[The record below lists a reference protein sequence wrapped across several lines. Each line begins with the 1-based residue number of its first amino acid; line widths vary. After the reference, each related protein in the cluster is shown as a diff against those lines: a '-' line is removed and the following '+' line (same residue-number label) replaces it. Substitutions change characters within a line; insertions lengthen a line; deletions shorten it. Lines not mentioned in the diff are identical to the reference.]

1 MSGDFECG
9 KKVIEFY
16 RKFIT
21 KVKIR
26 LTLRSPARGAFR
38 HWHGLCCWHRQ
49 SSYLSSTGA
58 NMKLL
63 ELINPRE
70 IRRRLGLNQ
79 EEFWTR
85 IGVTQS
91 GASPLPGSFTKGWV
105 TWDLTALAQ
114 GWVDGVITNNGIL
127 VKSNP
132 TDLTYSVKFAT
143 RENNS
148 AGGSHRPQLV
158 VVYR

>member
-1 MSGDFECG
+1 
-9 KKVIEFY
+9 
-16 RKFIT
+16 
-21 KVKIR
+21 
-26 LTLRSPARGAFR
+26 
-38 HWHGLCCWHRQ
+38 
-49 SSYLSSTGA
+49 
-58 NMKLL
+58 MKLL

-114 GWVDGVITNNGIL
+114 GWVDGVIVNNGVL
-127 VKSNP
+127 VKSNN
-132 TDLTYSVKFAT
+132 TDQTYSLEFPTK
-143 RENNS
+143 ENKS
-148 AGGSHRPQLV
+148 SGGSLTPQLV
-158 VVYR
+158 VVYQ